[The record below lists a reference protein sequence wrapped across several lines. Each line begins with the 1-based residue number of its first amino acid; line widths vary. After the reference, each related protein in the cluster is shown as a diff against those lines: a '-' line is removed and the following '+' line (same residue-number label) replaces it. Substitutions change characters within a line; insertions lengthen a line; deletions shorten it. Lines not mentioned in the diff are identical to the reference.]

1 MLDRLRAA
9 LSAPVDP
16 AGLIV
21 FRVGFGLLAALS
33 ALRVMALGWV
43 EALYVTPTTNFPWI
57 PGFTTP
63 SPTVL
68 YGLFWA
74 QVLAGLGLVWG
85 RAPRLC
91 LAAWLLSFGFI
102 ELLDKSLYL
111 NHYVLFTLL
120 GLWMM
125 LIPLERLRLSGGAAL
140 PAWGLVLLRAQ
151 VVTVYLWAGLAKL
164 NADWLLR
171 GEPLT
176 TWLEARAQLPVFG
189 PLLAHDV
196 TALGMSWAG
205 AAYDLSVPW
214 LLLHPRT
221 RPLGVVLVV
230 GFHSAVG
237 LLFPIGV
244 FPALMILSSTLL
256 WSPSWP
262 RRWLGAW
269 TPPSPAPPPW
279 PWPKTA
285 ALFAVILLLTLFPG
299 RGLLRG
305 EDVAW
310 TERGHRLAWR
320 VMLIEK
326 TGLVELRVVE
336 RSTGRLWRVSPAEG
350 LTALQHKQLRTQP
363 DLIRDYALQLKAQHA
378 AAGRDVAVFAEA
390 WVSLN
395 GRPSQRLLR
404 NDLDLTQPLG
414 ALDEAGWILPRET
427 P

>member
-1 MLDRLRAA
+1 MTQLRAA

-21 FRVGFGLLAALS
+21 FRVGFGLLAAFS

-43 EALYVTPTTNFPWI
+43 EALYLTPTTHLPWV
-57 PGFTTP
+57 PGLTVP
-63 SPTVL
+63 SATVL

-74 QVLAGLGLVWG
+74 QVVAGLGLAWG
-85 RAPRLC
+85 RAPRIF
-91 LAAWLLSFGFI
+91 LAAWLLSFGAV

-125 LIPLERLRLSGGAAL
+125 FIPLERLSVYGGAAL
-140 PAWGLVLLRAQ
+140 PAWKLLVLRAQ

-164 NADWLLR
+164 NADWLMR

-176 TWLEARAQLPVFG
+176 TWLEARAQLPLIG
-189 PLLAHDV
+189 PLLADDGV
-196 TALGMSWAG
+196 ALAMSWAG

-269 TPPSPAPPPW
+269 TPSPPAPPLAW
-279 PWPKTA
+279 PQTA
-285 ALFAVILLLTLFPG
+285 ALVALLTAMTLYPG

-320 VMLIEK
+320 LMLIEK
-326 TGLVELRVVE
+326 TGLVEYRVVE
-336 RSTGRLWRVSPAEG
+336 AKTGRRWRVSPAEG
-350 LTALQHKQLRTQP
+350 LTPLQHKQLRTQP

-378 AAGRDVAVFAEA
+378 ALGRDVAVFADV

-395 GRPSQRLLR
+395 GRPSKRLLR
-404 NDLDLTQPLG
+404 EDLDLTQPVG
-414 ALDEAGWILPRET
+414 ALDEAGWILPRKA

>member
-1 MLDRLRAA
+1 MLHRLRAA

-21 FRVGFGLLAALS
+21 FRVGFGLLAAAS

-43 EALYVTPTTNFPWI
+43 EALYVSPTTHLPWI
-57 PGFTTP
+57 PGLTTP
-63 SPTVL
+63 SATAL

-74 QVLAGLGLVWG
+74 QVVAGLGVAWG
-85 RAPRLC
+85 RRPR
-91 LAAWLLSFGFI
+91 AWLSLWLVTFGTV

-120 GLWMM
+120 GLW
-125 LIPLERLRLSGGAAL
+125 LLLTPWSRLRLDGPATL
-140 PAWGLVLLRAQ
+140 PGWGLWLMRAQ
-151 VVTVYLWAGLAKL
+151 VITVYLWAGLAKL
-164 NADWLLR
+164 NADWLFR
-171 GEPLT
+171 GEPLR
-176 TWLEARAQLPVFG
+176 TWLEARAQLPLVG
-189 PLLAHDV
+189 PLLAHDA
-196 TALGMSWAG
+196 TAFVMSWAG

-214 LLLHPRT
+214 LLLHPRA
-221 RPLGVVLVV
+221 RPLGVVLVL
-230 GFHSAVG
+230 GFHVSVG

-262 RRWLGAW
+262 RRWLGAKAA
-269 TPPSPAPPPW
+269 PSPAPPPL
-279 PWPKTA
+279 PWPQTA
-285 ALFAVILLLTLFPG
+285 ALVGLITLMVLFPG
-299 RGLLRG
+299 RGLLTG

-326 TGLVELRVVE
+326 TGLVEYRVVE
-336 RSTGRLWRVSPAEG
+336 PTTGRVWRVSPAEG

-363 DLIRDYALQLKAQHA
+363 DLIRDYAVQLKAQHA
-378 AAGRDVAVFAEA
+378 AEGRDVAVYAEA
-390 WVSLN
+390 FVSLN

-404 NDLDLTQPLG
+404 ADLDLTQPLG
-414 ALDEAGWILPRET
+414 ALDEAGWILPRGA